1 MKRRTTA
8 VSMLAMAMTG
18 HAQIAYAQTG
28 DRAASEDRESSA
40 QPNTTIELSTVRVQ
54 GDAAPVSHH
63 FGDPVDSG
71 ASSFDR
77 ESIEARA
84 PGSGDVNEI
93 LRALPTVQFS
103 SQDGRAARAELQDL
117 RPANISISGG
127 SFTENLF
134 VVDGIGVNSRLDV
147 SSTNPN
153 HYIEGN
159 AAASAQSLWV
169 DSSLVGSITVRD
181 SNISAEYGQFTG
193 GVVQIDTRSPAAE
206 FGMSA
211 HYGETGPGLAQFRMS
226 RLNREE
232 LGEEDAPGKPDYL
245 KRRYGVSVDL
255 PVTNALRFLFGYSRS
270 ESRVTYQRGTYYAE
284 YGDYRQQSISENFLA
299 KAELD
304 LDDDLLLTGQLTY
317 SPYDSEF
324 SHANGIDN
332 WVYLDGGGLSGS
344 LKLEGSGA
352 NDALWKVELT
362 HAVSDTDRRVEN
374 PGIITISAAAPGV
387 DWCSSGSSCSLGG
400 TSPIDQRQRD
410 STVKAQWNQPI
421 AGGEIRFGV
430 EYARIKAVKESTE
443 TYESFRH
450 GDSDNLSVEVS
461 PDTVCA
467 QPMLYPDTCVDGA
480 YALAQMSPSVP
491 FRSQVKLDSYSLWG
505 EWHGD
510 LAGFDVRAGLRYD
523 HESFLGNH
531 NVAPRLSVSR
541 DLPFAGMNLT
551 FGANRYYGRSF
562 LGYALREN
570 YPDSYLYRRLPD
582 VVDGKNVWSD
592 NWTLYRHTILPRFSN
607 ADLKTP
613 YVDELTFALRGPAP
627 IIGGEYRV
635 RGILRETR
643 NKFAQSEQ
651 TTDTE
656 TEETGDIATVRRYT
670 ITNDG
675 ESSYRGLSLE
685 YIRQFGNHSLSLS
698 ANLSKTKSSN
708 IDYFDMADETEFHG
722 EDVYYQG
729 EIVPL
734 LRATANNQLEDYAS
748 PVIVNFDWAAHWLR
762 GRLRTNVNAR
772 FRSGFKRVDDTGENI
787 MIDTVRYDVYD
798 LVEYDDAVSF
808 NLSAAFDVIQSRYG
822 ALTFDVRVNNLFNTV
837 LEKDYSSTSQ
847 PWQMGRNVWISAKY
861 RF

>member
-1 MKRRTTA
+1 MNKFTTMA
-8 VSMLAMAMTG
+8 SMLAIAMSG
-18 HAQIAYAQTG
+18 HAQTA
-28 DRAASEDRESSA
+28 DA
-40 QPNTTIELSTVRVQ
+40 QPAEQPTRGEQETGGQPSTTITLSKVRVQ
-54 GDAAPVSHH
+54 GDDAPVSHH

-71 ASSFDR
+71 TSSFDR
-77 ESIEARA
+77 ESVEARA

-103 SQDGRAARAELQDL
+103 SRDGRATRAELQDL

-169 DSSLVGSITVRD
+169 DSSLVGAITVRD

-193 GVVQIDTRSPAAE
+193 GVVEIDTRSPAPE
-206 FGMSA
+206 FGINA
-211 HYGETGPGLAQFRMS
+211 HYGETGPDMAQFRIS
-226 RLNREE
+226 KSNREE
-232 LGEEDAPGKPDYL
+232 LGDDVPGKPDYL
-245 KRRYGVSVDL
+245 KRRYGASVDL
-255 PVTNALRFLFGYSRS
+255 PATDSLRFLFGYSRS
-270 ESRVTYQRGTYYAE
+270 ESRVTYERGTYYAE
-284 YGDYRQQSISENFLA
+284 YGDYRQQSLSENFLA

-304 LDDDLLLTGQLTY
+304 LSDDLLLTGHFTY
-317 SPYDSEF
+317 SPYESEF

-332 WVYLDGGGLSGS
+332 WVFLDGGGLSGS

-352 NDALWKVELT
+352 NDAFWKVELA
-362 HAVSDTDRRVEN
+362 HAVSDTDRKVEN
-374 PGIITISAAAPGV
+374 PGIINISATAPGV
-387 DWCSSGSSCSLGG
+387 DWCSSTSSCSLGG
-400 TSPIDQRQRD
+400 TDPINQRQWD

-421 AGGEIRFGV
+421 ASGEIRFGI
-430 EYARIKAVKESTE
+430 EYARVKVVKERTE
-443 TYESFRH
+443 TFYSFRH
-450 GDSDNLSVEVS
+450 GDSENLPVEVN
-461 PDTVCA
+461 PNTVCA
-467 QPMLYPDTCVDGA
+467 QPMLHPDTCVDGA
-480 YALAQMSPSVP
+480 YALAQMSPSVE
-491 FRSQVKLDSYSLWG
+491 FRSRVKLDSYSLWG
-505 EWHGD
+505 EWQGD
-510 LAGFDVRAGLRYD
+510 LAGFDVRTGLRYD

-531 NVAPRLSVSR
+531 DFAPRLSVSR

-570 YPDSYLYRRLPD
+570 YPGLYTYRRVPD

-592 NWTLYRHTILPRFSN
+592 NWTLYSHTILPRYSN

-627 IIGGEYRV
+627 VIGGEYRI
-635 RGILRETR
+635 RGILRDSR
-643 NKFAQSEQ
+643 DKFAQSEQ
-651 TTDTE
+651 MTDTE
-656 TEETGDIATVRRYT
+656 VEETGDIATVRSYT

-675 ESSYRGLSLE
+675 KSSYRGLSLE
-685 YIRQFGNHSLSLS
+685 YIRQFGNHSLSVS
-698 ANLSKTKSSN
+698 TNLSKTKSSN
-708 IDYFDMADETEFHG
+708 IDYFDMADETQFQG

-734 LRATANNQLEDYAS
+734 LRATANNQLEDYAA
-748 PVIVNFDWAAHWLR
+748 PFIVNFDWAAHWFS

-772 FRSGFKRVDDTGENI
+772 YRSGFKRVDDTGENI
-787 MIDTVRYDVYD
+787 VVDSVRYDVYD

-808 NLSAAFDVIQSRYG
+808 NLSAAFDVVQSRYG
-822 ALTFDVRVNNLFNTV
+822 ALTLDLRVENLFNTV

-847 PWQMGRNVWISAKY
+847 PWQMGRNVWVSAKY